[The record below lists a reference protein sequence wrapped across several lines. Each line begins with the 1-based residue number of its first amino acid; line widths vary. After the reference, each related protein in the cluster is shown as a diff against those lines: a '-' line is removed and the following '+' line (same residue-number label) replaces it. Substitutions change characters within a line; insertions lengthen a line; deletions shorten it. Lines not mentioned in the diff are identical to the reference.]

1 MLFDERDMR
10 VFQNSDS
17 RVYFK
22 EILQSYYSQNYR
34 ATIVLLYSFVIY
46 DLFMKLQTM
55 EIEGDNKAK
64 NMVEEI
70 NSLIADDEKYSIV
83 ENKIIEYFTDNHEL
97 YFKDFKE
104 DINYL
109 KDCRNKCAHL
119 KVNDNTL
126 YVPNDYQAR
135 MLICS
140 MYDNILSVK
149 APFILDLFRH
159 AETDVESYT
168 NAVFYY
174 PGIEIEKNIK
184 NNIKKKYLSRMTYKS
199 LCKSYKTFIKLNFI
213 SDDVEC
219 VNNASGLYVFI
230 ITMTEY
236 IIEKGY
242 SEIFKEENI
251 LEIFSRIDVENLK
264 DDNTRFSMLV
274 DIIST
279 FPVIM
284 EIIKMDNGLFTFI
297 ADKVLSDPRELN
309 KYKYF
314 YPSSEKTV
322 TQWFKDMS
330 SLQKPKYIDELFTV
344 LKDEEDFDINDFIII
359 MIKGVPTFNGFNS
372 ADNFMSFFKSHI
384 SEFTKDTIDKVKDE
398 YNKNKQCTN
407 RSRHDDDIKE
417 VEKILNGES

>member
-64 NMVEEI
+64 DMVEEI
-70 NSLIADDEKYSIV
+70 NSMIADDEKYSIV
-83 ENKIIEYFTDNHEL
+83 ENKIVGYFTDNHEL

-149 APFILDLFRH
+149 APFILDLFSH

-174 PGIEIEKNIK
+174 PGIEIEENIK
-184 NNIKKKYLSRMTYKS
+184 NNIKKKYLSRMTYNS

-251 LEIFSRIDVENLK
+251 LGIFSRIDVENLK

-279 FPVIM
+279 FPVVM

-314 YPSSEKTV
+314 YSSSEKTV

-384 SEFTKDTIDKVKDE
+384 SEFSKDTIEKVKDE

-417 VEKILNGES
+417 VEKLLNGES

>member
-1 MLFDERDMR
+1 
-10 VFQNSDS
+10 
-17 RVYFK
+17 
-22 EILQSYYSQNYR
+22 
-34 ATIVLLYSFVIY
+34 
-46 DLFMKLQTM
+46 MKLQTM

-70 NSLIADDEKYSIV
+70 NSMIADDEKYSIV
-83 ENKIIEYFTDNHEL
+83 ENKIVGYFTDNHEL

-149 APFILDLFRH
+149 APFILDLFSH
-159 AETDVESYT
+159 AETEVESYT

-174 PGIEIEKNIK
+174 RGIEIEENIK
-184 NNIKKKYLSRMTYKS
+184 NNIKKKYLSRMTHKS

-213 SDDVEC
+213 SNDVEC
-219 VNNASGLYVFI
+219 VNNVSGLYVFI

-251 LEIFSRIDVENLK
+251 LEIFSRIEVENLK

-274 DIIST
+274 DIISI

-297 ADKVLSDPRELN
+297 ADKVLSDPRELD

-314 YPSSEKTV
+314 HSSSEKTV

-344 LKDEEDFDINDFIII
+344 LKDEEDFDINEFIII

-407 RSRHDDDIKE
+407 RARHDDDIKE
-417 VEKILNGES
+417 VEKLLN

>member
-1 MLFDERDMR
+1 
-10 VFQNSDS
+10 
-17 RVYFK
+17 
-22 EILQSYYSQNYR
+22 
-34 ATIVLLYSFVIY
+34 
-46 DLFMKLQTM
+46 MKLQTM

-70 NSLIADDEKYSIV
+70 NSMIADDEKYSIV
-83 ENKIIEYFTDNHEL
+83 ENKIVGYFTDNHEL

-149 APFILDLFRH
+149 APFILDLFSH
-159 AETDVESYT
+159 AETEVESYT

-174 PGIEIEKNIK
+174 RGIEIEENIK
-184 NNIKKKYLSRMTYKS
+184 NNIKKKYLSRMTHKS

-213 SDDVEC
+213 SNDVEC
-219 VNNASGLYVFI
+219 VNNVSGLYVFI

-251 LEIFSRIDVENLK
+251 LEIFSRIEVENLK

-274 DIIST
+274 DIISI

-297 ADKVLSDPRELN
+297 ADKVLSDPRELD

-314 YPSSEKTV
+314 HSSSEKTV

-344 LKDEEDFDINDFIII
+344 LKDEEDFDINEFIII

-407 RSRHDDDIKE
+407 RARHDDDIKE
-417 VEKILNGES
+417 VEKLLNGES

>member
-1 MLFDERDMR
+1 
-10 VFQNSDS
+10 
-17 RVYFK
+17 
-22 EILQSYYSQNYR
+22 
-34 ATIVLLYSFVIY
+34 
-46 DLFMKLQTM
+46 MKLQTM

-70 NSLIADDEKYSIV
+70 NSMIADDEKYSIV
-83 ENKIIEYFTDNHEL
+83 ENKIVGYFTDNHEL

-149 APFILDLFRH
+149 APFILDLFSH
-159 AETDVESYT
+159 AETEVESYT

-174 PGIEIEKNIK
+174 RGIEIEENIK
-184 NNIKKKYLSRMTYKS
+184 NNIKKKYLSRMTHKS
-199 LCKSYKTFIKLNFI
+199 LCKSYKTVIKLNFI
-213 SDDVEC
+213 SNDVEC

-274 DIIST
+274 DIISI

-297 ADKVLSDPRELN
+297 ADKVLSDPRELD

-314 YPSSEKTV
+314 HSSSEKTV

-344 LKDEEDFDINDFIII
+344 LKDEEDFDINEFIII

-407 RSRHDDDIKE
+407 RARHDDDIKE
-417 VEKILNGES
+417 VEKLLNGES